1 MKRKLTVG
9 ALLILLSASPALAQC
24 ENLPA
29 DAQNY
34 LKAHPGWRVPE
45 VKDIDDP
52 DDQKAWMNKRPA
64 LCPGLAVV
72 DVDGS
77 HRMSYAL
84 ALLGNRGG
92 KTHEQVVLLWHDGKP
107 QPAQTL
113 VDPFPV
119 GPHVGPHM
127 VIWRLEPGVYEAWD
141 THKKTRIA
149 HDSVGFEALE
159 ASVRLYYFSKG
170 KFHILTTSD

>member
-1 MKRKLTVG
+1 MRILIFGLVLA
-9 ALLILLSASPALAQC
+9 ALAGSPAFAQC

-34 LKAHPGWRVPE
+34 LKAHPGWRVLE
-45 VKDIDDP
+45 IKDIDDP
-52 DDQKAWMNKRPA
+52 DDQKAWMKKRPG
-64 LCPGLAVV
+64 LCPGLATV

-77 HRMSYAL
+77 HRMSHAL
-84 ALLGNRGG
+84 ALLGTVGG
-92 KTHEQVVLLWHDGKP
+92 KAQEQVVLLWHEGKP

-113 VDPFPV
+113 VDPFSV

-127 VIWRLEPGVYEAWD
+127 VIWRLAPGVYEEWD

-149 HDSVGFEALE
+149 HDSVGFEAFE
-159 ASVRLYYFSKG
+159 ASVRLFYFSKG
-170 KFHILTTSD
+170 KFHTLITSD